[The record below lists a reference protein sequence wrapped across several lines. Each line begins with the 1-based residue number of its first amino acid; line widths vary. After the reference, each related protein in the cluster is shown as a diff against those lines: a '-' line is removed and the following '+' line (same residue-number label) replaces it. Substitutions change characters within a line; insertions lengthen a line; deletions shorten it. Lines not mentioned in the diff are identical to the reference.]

1 MWKGNVLRKAACF
14 VGRNLSPLRSEE
26 GVGGVKF
33 MFQGTVI
40 VLMSSL
46 YKQSG

>member
-14 VGRNLSPLRSEE
+14 AGRSPSPLRSEE
-26 GVGGVKF
+26 GEGGVKF

-46 YKQSG
+46 CKQSR

>member
-1 MWKGNVLRKAACF
+1 MWKGNVLRKAACLA
-14 VGRNLSPLRSEE
+14 GRSLNSLRSEE

-46 YKQSG
+46 CKQRG